1 MSQFGSQFH
10 GKPFRKK
17 EGNGK
22 AKKKFRDKRR
32 SESGGFFA
40 KTTLSETDHL
50 KSVRGRGSNKKN
62 KLQYAANVNLL
73 TPSGYKKVKI
83 TDILESPDN
92 RNFSR
97 LRIMTKGSIIS
108 TEAGKAIITNRPG
121 KEGSVNA
128 RLIG

>member
-40 KTTLSETDHL
+40 KTTLSESDHL

-73 TPSGYKKVKI
+73 TTSVFPYPFRHR
-83 TDILESPDN
+83 DI
-92 RNFSR
+92 RVQASR
-97 LRIMTKGSIIS
+97 LPYQLCIY
-108 TEAGKAIITNRPG
+108 AAFLPW
-121 KEGSVNA
+121 SVGYD
-128 RLIG
+128 RLACFCGDYGAFCHYP